1 MCAGT
6 VWFRSKEKENM
17 KSTTKT
23 LTEGPLAKQIFLV
36 SLPLALS
43 NLLQVLFNMS
53 DVAVVGRFAGSTAL
67 GAVGSTSILVSL
79 FTGFLIGLSNGINVL
94 VARFYGAQH
103 AHDVEKTVHSA
114 AIVSL
119 IAGVV
124 LLFVGLLGSPF
135 MLRLLNT
142 KADLLPGAILYLRVY
157 FLGMPALALYNF
169 GNAVFGAIGDTK
181 KPLLYLSIAGALNIA
196 LNLFFV
202 IVCRLSV
209 VGVALA
215 SAISQ
220 CVSAGLIL
228 RALTRVPD
236 CYALD
241 PKKLHL
247 DAATTKSILGLGVP
261 AGFQNAIFAIANL
274 FIQAGV
280 NSFDS
285 LMVKGNSAA
294 ANADAMIYDCMAAFY
309 MACASF
315 MSQNYGAGKPDR
327 VKKSYFISLAYSFG
341 VGLLLG
347 GSLFFFG
354 RTFLALFTTESAVI
368 DAGMKRVGV
377 MGFAYC
383 ISAFMDCTI
392 AASRGLGKTVVP
404 TIIVI
409 MGSCVFRVI
418 WVYTI
423 FARFHTIPSLYALYP
438 CSWALTALAEII
450 YFAHCYKESMKI
462 FEKTKAA

>member
-1 MCAGT
+1 MCVGT

-53 DVAVVGRFAGSTAL
+53 DVAVVGRFAGSPAL

-247 DAATTKSILGLGVP
+247 DAATTKSILELGIP

>member
-1 MCAGT
+1 M
-6 VWFRSKEKENM
+6 
-17 KSTTKT
+17 STT
-23 LTEGPLAKQIFLV
+23 P
-36 SLPLALS
+36 
-43 NLLQVLFNMS
+43 
-53 DVAVVGRFAGSTAL
+53 STQL
-67 GAVGSTSILVSL
+67 
-79 FTGFLIGLSNGINVL
+79 
-94 VARFYGAQH
+94 
-103 AHDVEKTVHSA
+103 
-114 AIVSL
+114 IVSL
-119 IAGVV
+119 IAGVI
-124 LLFVGLLGSPF
+124 LLVVGLLGSPA

-142 KADLLPGAILYLRVY
+142 KEDLLPGAILYLRVY

-169 GNAVFGAIGDTK
+169 GNAVFSAIGETK
-181 KPLLYLSIAGALNIA
+181 KPLYILSFAGVLNIL

-202 IVCRLSV
+202 IVCNLDV
-209 VGVALA
+209 AGVALA

-228 RALTRVPD
+228 HALTRVQD
-236 CYALD
+236 CYALHFREAKLD
-241 PKKLHL
+241 P
-247 DAATTKSILGLGVP
+247 AMTKSILALGLP

-294 ANADAMIYDCMAAFY
+294 ANADPLIYDCMAAFY

-341 VGLLLG
+341 VGLALG
-347 GSLFFFG
+347 GGLFLFG
-354 RTFLALFTTESAVI
+354 RQFLALFTTESAVI

-377 MGFAYC
+377 MALAYC

-404 TIIVI
+404 TVIVI

-423 FARFHTIPSLYALYP
+423 FARFHTIPSLYLLYP
-438 CSWALTALAEII
+438 CSWL
-450 YFAHCYKESMKI
+450 
-462 FEKTKAA
+462 

>member
-1 MCAGT
+1 MASQT
-6 VWFRSKEKENM
+6 N
-17 KSTTKT
+17 T

-67 GAVGSTSILVSL
+67 GAVGSTSTLVTL

-94 VARFYGAQH
+94 VARFYGAKH
-103 AHDVEKTVHSA
+103 GDDVRCTVHSA
-114 AIVSL
+114 LVVSF

-124 LLFVGLLGSPF
+124 LLGIGLLGSPAL
-135 MLRLLNT
+135 LRLLNT
-142 KADLLPGAILYLRVY
+142 KDDLLPGAILYLRVY

-169 GNAVFGAIGDTK
+169 GNAIFSAIGDTK
-181 KPLLYLSIAGALNIA
+181 KPLYFLSIAGVLNIL

-202 IVCRLSV
+202 IVCKLDV
-209 VGVALA
+209 AGV
-215 SAISQ
+215 SQ

-228 RALTRVPD
+228 HALTKVQD

-241 PKKLHL
+241 FKQAKL
-247 DAATTKSILGLGVP
+247 DPAMTKSILALGLP

-294 ANADAMIYDCMAAFY
+294 ANADNLIYDCMAAFY

-327 VKKSYFISLAYSFG
+327 VKKSYFIALAYSFG

-347 GSLFFFG
+347 GSLFLFG
-354 RTFLALFTTESAVI
+354 RQFLALFTTEAAVI

-377 MGFAYC
+377 MGLAYC

-409 MGSCVFRVI
+409 LGSCVFRVI

-423 FARFHTIPSLYALYP
+423 FARFHTIPSLYLLYP
-438 CSWALTALAEII
+438 CSWILTAFAEIL
-450 YFAHCYKESMKI
+450 YFVHCYKDAMKI
-462 FEKTKAA
+462 FKVSVPASL